1 VGHGARTKFWH
12 DMWCGHTVLK
22 EAFLVL
28 FGVTRAK
35 DASVTDNLEL
45 LGDSNQWSVSFSR
58 ETHD

>member
-1 VGHGARTKFWH
+1 
-12 DMWCGHTVLK
+12 MWCGHTVLK

-58 ETHD
+58 ETHGFFFFFFFF